1 VVRRDAPEEDNPGG
15 GLANPSKATQR
26 SRKERSRIVNT
37 TMSNK
42 ISPLRRAAA
51 LAVAMLIVSPVAA
64 WASLGGN
71 AASVETDRVQ
81 MNAAVQVNQ
90 HENYTVHAISAPSG
104 TVVNEFVSPEG
115 KVFAIAWHGQF
126 MPQMQQLLGTY
137 FQEYSAALAAQE
149 HQYGHRPMDL
159 QTGDLVVQM
168 SGHMRAYA
176 GRAYLPNALP
186 RGVTVAEIQ

>member
-1 VVRRDAPEEDNPGG
+1 MSTNV
-15 GLANPSKATQR
+15 SK
-26 SRKERSRIVNT
+26 
-37 TMSNK
+37 K
-42 ISPLRRAAA
+42 ISAGKHFPVLRWAVS
-51 LAVAMLIVSPVAA
+51 LAGAVLMASPMAA

-71 AASVETDRVQ
+71 AASVESDRVQ

-126 MPQMQQLLGTY
+126 MPQLQQLLGTY
-137 FQEYSAALAAQE
+137 FQEYTDALAAQE
-149 HQYGHRPMDL
+149 HQYGRRPMNL

-186 RGVTVAEIQ
+186 RGVTAAEIQ